1 MNDKTNRLNRLFPL
15 LLASGLAWLTAG
27 GPQASAA
34 VAFTVSPAAI
44 SNTYNGPV
52 IFQVT
57 GLTNAADT
65 VVVQKYLD
73 ANGNGVIDAGD
84 VLVQQFSL
92 TDGQPG
98 MVIGGVTN
106 FNVPGDTD
114 AVAGQITARLLLAT
128 DFSQLIAGNYL
139 FKLSSPA
146 GHFTPLTNSFA
157 VTNFPFAQKFTGTVV
172 GNGAAVPHAAVLL
185 FPGAVG
191 GDHGNPVGGAVADGS
206 GVYTIPAPP
215 GSYALTAFHNNFV
228 ADTTGAGNLVLGAGQ
243 TVSTNLSLIP
253 ATQTITG
260 QFVDAANS
268 GLGLPGLLVAAQ
280 NKSQGLL
287 AICYTDTNGN
297 FSAGVTTNQWKIG
310 SDSAGLAVLGYAGA
324 QNGTGISTTN
334 GSVAGLSVALT
345 KATALFYGTV
355 KDIYG
360 NPLAGVVAVYAYDQN
375 NSGNGQFQS
384 DGYTETNGYFVAA
397 VVGGLGVSDTWQ
409 VQIDNSSS
417 FPNYNFS
424 QPLFNQNG
432 GTNLSA
438 GQAVLANITA
448 LPATNQITGKVQY
461 NGTNLAG
468 LSINAYTEDTN
479 NYQAQATTDSGGNY
493 TLIVGNGTWSVNVN
507 CQGDSGSLQSL
518 LGNSSYQCPC
528 GPTITISNNSSAG
541 NNIMVVPGGSGEI
554 SGYLT
559 NTAADGIGGVN
570 VYLQNDCSGQSYSV
584 VTGGNGYY
592 SAAVPYGT
600 YNVSVDCGG
609 LNTDGYQCLNST
621 NVTLSSATLTVNFTA
636 QSSGGGGGPATLF
649 GYVQDSAA
657 DNVGGV
663 TVYASN
669 GEGANYST
677 TTDGSG
683 YYGFNVGN
691 GTWTVS
697 VSCSGLNSLGYAC
710 VSDATTNI
718 YMDTVE
724 LDFTVQPGDSSTP
737 VQITTTFLPDALVG
751 AVYDEQLSAFGGE
764 APYSWALDSG
774 SLPLP
779 AGVLLSSDGVI
790 YGALTTADEGTNY
803 VLVDVTDN
811 LGNTASQFLSLTVYP
826 VLTIA
831 TNALP
836 GGTVGT
842 PYNAQVLVS
851 GGDPIYLGV
860 SPDGYGSYFPA
871 GSLPPGLNFSYGTI
885 TSSNEYFVISG
896 TPTNAGTYPFTMGAH
911 DADEN
916 EVQAN
921 YSITIGSASLK
932 ITTSSLTNATVGLPY
947 TNQLA
952 GSGGTTPYAWTIA
965 NGSQPLPAPLTLST
979 SGLLAGVPSTSG
991 TNSFIVRLTDHNSL
1005 TTTHTFTLITNPKPS
1020 LRAAAKISATQF
1032 QFLLAGAAGQNY
1044 TLQMATNLSATN
1056 WNSLYT
1062 TNSATNSFLLVD
1074 PNATNQ
1080 QRFYR
1085 ILIGP

>member
-1 MNDKTNRLNRLFPL
+1 MKNKTSRPNLLRL
-15 LLASGLAWLTAG
+15 AAGLAWLLAG
-27 GPQASAA
+27 GPAASAA
-34 VAFTVSPAAI
+34 VAFTVNPAAI

-57 GLTNAADT
+57 GLTTAADT

-73 ANGNGVIDAGD
+73 ANGDGVIDAGD
-84 VLVQQFSL
+84 VLVQQFNL

-114 AVAGQITARLLLAT
+114 GVAGQITARLLPAI

-146 GHFTPLTNSFA
+146 GHFAPLTNSFA
-157 VTNFPFAQKFTGTVV
+157 VTSFPFAQKFTGTVT

-185 FPGAVG
+185 FQGAAG
-191 GDHGNPVGGAVADGS
+191 GGNGNPVGGAVADGA

-215 GSYALTAFHNNFV
+215 GTYALTAFQSNFV
-228 ADTTGAGNLVLGAGQ
+228 ANTAAAGNLVLGAGQ
-243 TVSTNLSLIP
+243 TVATNLSLIP

-260 QFVDAANS
+260 QVVDAANP
-268 GLGLPGLLVAAQ
+268 GLGLPGLLVSAQ

-297 FSAGVTTNQWKIG
+297 FTAGVTSNQWKIN
-310 SDSAGLAVLGYAGA
+310 SDSAALAVLGYAGA

-334 GSVAGLSVALT
+334 GSVAGVTIALT
-345 KATALFYGTV
+345 KATALIYGTV

-375 NSGNGQFQS
+375 NNGNGQHQS
-384 DGYTETNGYFVAA
+384 DGYTDANGNFVAA
-397 VVGGLGVSDTWQ
+397 VVGGLGASDPWQ
-409 VQIDNSSS
+409 VQIDNASS

-424 QPLFNQNG
+424 QPLFAQNG

-448 LPATNQITGKVQY
+448 LPATNQITGKVKY

-493 TLIVGNGTWSVNVN
+493 TLTVGNGTWNVNVN
-507 CQGDSGSLQSL
+507 CQGDNGSLQSL
-518 LGNSSYQCPC
+518 LGTNSYQCPC
-528 GPTITISNNSSAG
+528 GPTITISNNSSSG
-541 NNIMVVPGGSGEI
+541 NNIVVPPGGSGGI
-554 SGYLT
+554 SGYLS
-559 NTAADGIGGVN
+559 NTSAGGIGGVS
-570 VYLQNDCSGQSYSV
+570 VYLQNECSGQNYST

-592 SAAVPYGT
+592 SINVPDGV
-600 YNVSVDCGG
+600 YNVNVDCGG
-609 LNTDGYQCLNST
+609 LNSDGYQCLNNT
-621 NVTLSSATLTVNFTA
+621 NVTLSSATLEVNFTA
-636 QSSGGGGGPATLF
+636 QASGGGGGSTTLF
-649 GYVQDSAA
+649 GYVQDAYGDA
-657 DNVGGV
+657 VTGV
-663 TVYASN
+663 TVSANN
-669 GEGANYST
+669 GGGVNSST

-683 YYGFNVGN
+683 YYGFTAGN
-691 GTWTVS
+691 GTWEVS

-710 VSDATTNI
+710 VSDESTNI

-724 LDFTVQPGDSSTP
+724 LDFTVQSGGFSTP
-737 VQITTTFLPDALVG
+737 PTITTTQVPPGLVG
-751 AVYDEQLSAFGGE
+751 ATYDQQLSASGGQ
-764 APYSWALDSG
+764 APYLWSLDAG

-779 AGVLLSSDGVI
+779 AGLQLATNGVI
-790 YGALTTADEGTNY
+790 SGPLTAADLGTNY
-803 VLVDVTDN
+803 FLVDVTDHW
-811 LGNTASQFLSLTVYP
+811 GDTASQFYTLIIYPALTM
-826 VLTIA
+826 A

-842 PYNAQVLVS
+842 PYSAQILVS
-851 GGDPIYLGV
+851 GGDPLYLGET
-860 SPDGYGSYFPA
+860 PDGYGAIFPD
-871 GSLPPGLNFSYGTI
+871 GPLPAGLNFSYGTI
-885 TSSNEYFVISG
+885 TSTNEYFVISG
-896 TPTNAGTYPFTMGAH
+896 TPTNSGTFAFTLGAY

-916 EVQAN
+916 VVEEN
-921 YSITIGSASLK
+921 FSITIGPASLR
-932 ITTSSLTNATVGLPY
+932 ITTASLTNATAGAAY
-947 TNQLA
+947 TNQLQ
-952 GSGGTTPYAWTIA
+952 GSGGTPPYTWTIA
-965 NGSQPLPAPLTLST
+965 LGSQPPPATLTLT
-979 SGLLAGVPSTSG
+979 TNGLLAGVPAAGG

-1005 TTTHTFTLITNPKPS
+1005 TTTHTFTLVTNPKPS

-1056 WNSLYT
+1056 WTSLYT
-1062 TNSATNSFLLVD
+1062 TNSATNSFMVVD